1 MEDKDIMRVDMSS
14 LVNKVEMVD
23 NHDMREIKNLASEI
37 LIKYLKGILAYKESK
52 VLWLIFAINKTKE

>member
-37 LIKYLKGILAYKESK
+37 LIKYLKGILAYKE
-52 VLWLIFAINKTKE
+52 